1 MTKILFAVSILALA
15 TAEPSRQTRQI
26 STNTNRTLN
35 KAVEAITKLKSEL
48 KKVKNQINSGVH
60 TIHPRNCL
68 AAKQQGGDTSGVYT
82 IQPDYND
89 PFDAWCDMETDG
101 GGWTV
106 FQRRQD
112 GSVNFQ
118 RNLIEYTRG
127 FGNVSGEHWLGLEKI
142 YRLTKYVDFEPEL
155 WIDLEDFD
163 GNSRYEHYNR
173 FYITAPPGYYLYVYD
188 PSGTAGDSLTYH
200 RGYRFSTPD
209 RDVDGNSGKN
219 CALTNEGAWWFVN
232 CQHSNLNGKYYY
244 GNSPGGEKGVVWN
257 GFRGSSYS
265 HKQSEMKTRPSR
277 LGWLQTN
284 A

>member
-1 MTKILFAVSILALA
+1 MTKILLAVSVLALA

-155 WIDLEDFD
+155 WVDLEDFD
-163 GNSRYEHYNR
+163 GNSRHEHYNR
-173 FYITAPPGYYLYVYD
+173 FYIGAPSSYNLYVYD
-188 PSGTAGDSLTYH
+188 PSGTAGNSLTYH
-200 RGYRFSTPD
+200 NGYSFYTPD
-209 RDVDGNSGKN
+209 RDRNN
-219 CALTNEGAWWFVN
+219 CAKNNEGAWWFNN
-232 CQHSNLNGKYYY
+232 CQRSHLNGKYYY
-244 GNSPGGEKGVVWN
+244 GSSPASQKGVVWDTW
-257 GFRGSSYS
+257 RGSQYS
-265 HKQSEMKTRPSR
+265 LKQTEMKTRPSR
-277 LGWLQTN
+277 LSWRQTDD
-284 A
+284 